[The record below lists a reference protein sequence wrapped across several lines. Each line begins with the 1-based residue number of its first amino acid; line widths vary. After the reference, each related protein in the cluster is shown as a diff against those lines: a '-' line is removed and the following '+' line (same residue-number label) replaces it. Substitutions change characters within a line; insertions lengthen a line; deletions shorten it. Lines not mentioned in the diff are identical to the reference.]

1 MISNLKKQD
10 RTYNFGEFSELF
22 SQIWRFTIVG
32 FICFGI
38 DYGLLILLTEV
49 FGVNYLISN
58 LIGFSVSVIVN
69 YYLSVRYV
77 FKSGRGQIFG
87 FIILSVAGMGLNEL
101 IMYASPLNYM
111 ITKIFATAVVMVFN
125 FITRKWLLER

>member
-1 MISNLKKQD
+1 MSVE
-10 RTYNFGEFSELF
+10 EFYKLIG
-22 SQIWRFTIVG
+22 QIWRFGIVG
-32 FICFGI
+32 VICFGI
-38 DYGLLILLTEV
+38 DYGLLVLLTEA

-77 FKSGRGQIFG
+77 FKSGQRRIFG
-87 FIILSVAGMGLNEL
+87 FIALSVAGMGLNEL

-111 ITKIFATAVVMVFN
+111 ITKIFATAIVMVFN